1 MGDVVVLLQLVLDP
15 DDVLQL
21 LEEPAVDLRQL
32 VDALDGVPVLQR
44 VRDDEDALV
53 GRMGERGV
61 DVVDLELLVRD
72 EAVHALSDHPQAL
85 LDHFLEVTADGHH
98 LADRL
103 HARSQLARDALELAQ
118 VPARYLADDIVER
131 RLEAG
136 RRALGHVVLQLV
148 QTVAEAEL
156 RGYER
161 ERVAGGLGRQRRR
174 AAQTRVDLDHAVVL
188 RVRVEGVLHVALAD
202 HADVADDLD
211 RQLAQLVVLG
221 VRQRLR
227 RGDDDALAGVDA
239 QRVEVLHVADRD
251 AVVVAVAHDLVLDLL
266 PALERLF
273 DEYLRRVRERL
284 VRQRVQ
290 LLVVVAEA
298 RSESAERIGRADNDR
313 VAQFVRDAL
322 GLGHRRDGLALDR
335 LHVDLVEF
343 LDEFLPVLRV
353 DDRLYGRTHYLHA
366 VFFEHAAAVEL
377 HAAVQGRLAAE
388 REQDALRALLLD
400 YLLDVL
406 GRDGQEINLV
416 GDVLRS
422 LDRSDVRVDEHRV
435 DAFLLERLERLRA
448 RVVEFP
454 GLADLKRSRP
464 EQDHFLYLV
473 YFLHF
478 SMFWI
483 KSSNRNSVSTGPP
496 EASGWNCT
504 EKNGFVRCR
513 MPSLVPSLRFTK

>member
-1 MGDVVVLLQLVLDP
+1 M
-15 DDVLQL
+15 
-21 LEEPAVDLRQL
+21 
-32 VDALDGVPVLQR
+32 
-44 VRDDEDALV
+44 
-53 GRMGERGV
+53 
-61 DVVDLELLVRD
+61 
-72 EAVHALSDHPQAL
+72 
-85 LDHFLEVTADGHH
+85 
-98 LADRL
+98 
-103 HARSQLARDALELAQ
+103 
-118 VPARYLADDIVER
+118 
-131 RLEAG
+131 
-136 RRALGHVVLQLV
+136 
-148 QTVAEAEL
+148 
-156 RGYER
+156 
-161 ERVAGGLGRQRRR
+161 
-174 AAQTRVDLDHAVVL
+174 
-188 RVRVEGVLHVALAD
+188 
-202 HADVADDLD
+202 
-211 RQLAQLVVLG
+211 
-221 VRQRLR
+221 
-227 RGDDDALAGVDA
+227 
-239 QRVEVLHVADRD
+239 
-251 AVVVAVAHDLVLDLL
+251 
-266 PALERLF
+266 
-273 DEYLRRVRERL
+273 
-284 VRQRVQ
+284 
-290 LLVVVAEA
+290 
-298 RSESAERIGRADNDR
+298 
-313 VAQFVRDAL
+313 RDAL